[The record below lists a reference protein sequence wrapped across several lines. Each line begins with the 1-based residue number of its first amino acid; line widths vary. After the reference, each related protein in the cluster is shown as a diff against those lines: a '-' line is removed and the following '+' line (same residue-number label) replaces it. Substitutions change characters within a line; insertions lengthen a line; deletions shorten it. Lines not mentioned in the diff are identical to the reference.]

1 MLSKSEWN
9 TKNVIYCYTNKING
23 KRYVGQTSRTLKTR
37 HNQHVKSSY
46 NEKSNDYNV
55 PFHSAIRKYGIDN
68 FELEILHI
76 VDEYSIDMTEIFYIE
91 YFDTLAK
98 NGKGYNVA
106 LGGQGNP
113 FAGYTLEQL
122 YELALR
128 NSNRQTK
135 NAYVGK
141 AFKSTKYN
149 SDSKS
154 FSGEC
159 IYYKDSI
166 TLKKLGFSVQGIKGA
181 INGRNGGSYLC
192 QKWELVTE
200 EEYNE
205 AKKTKYKMC

>member
-1 MLSKSEWN
+1 MLSKSEWS

-23 KRYVGQTSRTLKTR
+23 KRYVGQTSKTLKTR

-98 NGKGYNVA
+98 NGKG
-106 LGGQGNP
+106 
-113 FAGYTLEQL
+113 
-122 YELALR
+122 
-128 NSNRQTK
+128 
-135 NAYVGK
+135 
-141 AFKSTKYN
+141 
-149 SDSKS
+149 
-154 FSGEC
+154 
-159 IYYKDSI
+159 
-166 TLKKLGFSVQGIKGA
+166 A
-181 INGRNGGSYLC
+181 INGRNGGSYVC
-192 QKWELVTE
+192 KKWELVSE

-205 AKKTKYKMC
+205 AKKQNIKCVDTIDVYNEREEMKKESNKWFENLFWGYFFISSRSL